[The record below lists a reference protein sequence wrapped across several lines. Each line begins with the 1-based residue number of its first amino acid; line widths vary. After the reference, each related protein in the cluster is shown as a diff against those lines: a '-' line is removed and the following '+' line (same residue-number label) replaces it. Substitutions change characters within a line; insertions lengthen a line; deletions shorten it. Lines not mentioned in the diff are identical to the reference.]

1 MTIAMVSV
9 GQPRVSFGIS
19 IGSRLSFGRPLAIV
33 VDGGDNGL
41 AGDSLDN
48 GVSVVAIA
56 VVVETAIGQGEW
68 DHGLLLA
75 ISCLHNLLGDHRV
88 GVVGEGVGI
97 GVASIAAVGE
107 PRVSLGLSISSWL
120 SLCLPL
126 AIVVVEWVAISI
138 AIVKW
143 QNGLLLLSIDGLHLS
158 SLDDWECVV
167 GVVAAIGEAMGVGV
181 ASIDQ
186 VRVGVGLGGRKGSKR
201 SNEESPDHP
210 GRMVPC

>member
-1 MTIAMVSV
+1 MTIAVVSVGTISVAAIGISTPVAAVSVWPVESMTIAVVSV

-19 IGSRLSFGRPLAIV
+19 IGSRLSFSRPLAIV

-48 GVSVVAIA
+48 RVSVVAIA

-68 DHGLLLA
+68 DDGLLLV

-88 GVVGEGVGI
+88 GVVGEVVGI
-97 GVASIAAVGE
+97 RVASIAAVGE
-107 PRVSLGLSISSWL
+107 PRASLGLSISSWL

-158 SLDDWECVV
+158 ILSSLDDWECVV
-167 GVVAAIGEAMGVGV
+167 G
-181 ASIDQ
+181 
-186 VRVGVGLGGRKGSKR
+186 
-201 SNEESPDHP
+201 EED
-210 GRMVPC
+210 RF

>member
-1 MTIAMVSV
+1 MGSQHSRCRRAK
-9 GQPRVSFGIS
+9 GQP
-19 IGSRLSFGRPLAIV
+19 
-33 VDGGDNGL
+33 
-41 AGDSLDN
+41 
-48 GVSVVAIA
+48 
-56 VVVETAIGQGEW
+56 W
-68 DHGLLLA
+68 
-75 ISCLHNLLGDHRV
+75 
-88 GVVGEGVGI
+88 
-97 GVASIAAVGE
+97 
-107 PRVSLGLSISSWL
+107 LSISSWL

-143 QNGLLLLSIDGLHLS
+143 HNGLLLLSIDGLHLSILS

-181 ASIDQ
+181 ASVDQ
-186 VRVGVGLGGRKGSKR
+186 VRVGVGLGLSLGGRKGSKR

>member
-1 MTIAMVSV
+1 MTIAVVSV
-9 GQPRVSFGIS
+9 GKPRVSFGIS
-19 IGSRLSFGRPLAIV
+19 IGSRLSFSRPLAIV

-41 AGDSLDN
+41 ASDSLDN

-88 GVVGEGVGI
+88 GVVGEVVGI

-107 PRVSLGLSISSWL
+107 PRL

-126 AIVVVEWVAISI
+126 AIVVAEWVAISI

-143 QNGLLLLSIDGLHLS
+143 HNGLLLLSIDGLHLSILS

-181 ASIDQ
+181 ASVDQ
-186 VRVGVGLGGRKGSKR
+186 VRVGVGLGLSLGGRKGSKR

-210 GRMVPC
+210 GRMVPM